1 MSYRFSLDDNIF
13 LFADL
18 SEQTYA
24 SLFDQPY
31 LKFLRELHSEYG
43 AKIQLNCYF
52 ETEGFCLRDMSGKYR
67 EEWEENA
74 DWLRLSFHARKDDP
88 PNPYAE
94 ADYQELYQDCNM
106 VQEEIRRFAGEK
118 TLDLYTTLHYC
129 QAAPEGV
136 RALRDCGIK
145 GLVGLF
151 GTAEKPQSSYSLPED
166 VCRKIR
172 ETGRYYDPV
181 QQMWFL
187 NNDYVLNNFGRGELQ
202 NALEKQKDQEFFEV
216 MIHEQYFYHF
226 TGLYQADFCEK
237 VRDMISWLV
246 KKGHQAVFLD
256 DLLE

>member
-145 GLVGLF
+145 GLVSFQPPSRDSFLM
-151 GTAEKPQSSYSLPED
+151 LPHL
-166 VCRKIR
+166 
-172 ETGRYYDPV
+172 P
-181 QQMWFL
+181 F
-187 NNDYVLNNFGRGELQ
+187 
-202 NALEKQKDQEFFEV
+202 
-216 MIHEQYFYHF
+216 
-226 TGLYQADFCEK
+226 
-237 VRDMISWLV
+237 LV
-246 KKGHQAVFLD
+246 KRSQAVSVFCIFYGMNSFVFCPLF
-256 DLLE
+256 EQII